1 MLFGAASDS
10 SRARLSC
17 GAMDHRA
24 ALLAGFA
31 RYCSLKFYHSKIQAS
46 LPPSGSGTVVLEALN
61 TETATLVE
69 IRHQRDADDELA
81 LTCIRPQ
88 TGQMT

>member
-1 MLFGAASDS
+1 MDRRAAST
-10 SRARLSC
+10 
-17 GAMDHRA
+17 
-24 ALLAGFA
+24 GFA
-31 RYCSLKFYHSKIQAS
+31 RFSSVKFYSSKIQES

-61 TETATLVE
+61 TETVSLVE